1 MFNPW
6 FFISIYATEGLWDF
20 FFFFFFL
27 GGGGERDWGLFCL
40 FVFVVIFSVVVVVV
54 GVASSVSS

>member
-20 FFFFFFL
+20 FLFFF